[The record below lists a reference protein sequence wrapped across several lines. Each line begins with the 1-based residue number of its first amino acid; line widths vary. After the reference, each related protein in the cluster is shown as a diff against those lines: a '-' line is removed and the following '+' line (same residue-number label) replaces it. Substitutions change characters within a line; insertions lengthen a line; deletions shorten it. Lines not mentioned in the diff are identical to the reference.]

1 MYSFQFLYDNT
12 STTNQVCNVRFN
24 TIHQWCKW
32 CTVGAQ
38 TGFASLYEVKTRGQW
53 APSLIWSTIAIFLN
67 ILMLNTE
74 PLLKQVDFIVISHTE
89 HCSSQEDLKTI
100 FHKLTVIY
108 IFSYVKTG
116 PPPPYPPM
124 WSHPTIED
132 HNFEKLESTQSENTF
147 TKITAF
153 LADYW
158 YAHHCIPSI

>member
-1 MYSFQFLYDNT
+1 MMYCWGANR
-12 STTNQVCNVRFN
+12 VCIIIRSENKRPMGP
-24 TIHQWCKW
+24 IAH
-32 CTVGAQ
+32 
-38 TGFASLYEVKTRGQW
+38 
-53 APSLIWSTIAIFLN
+53 LINNSHFSPDIF
-67 ILMLNTE
+67 MLNTE

-132 HNFEKLESTQSENTF
+132 HNFEKLESTQSEDTF

-153 LADYW
+153 LGDYW